1 MVIPTNEG
9 VNKMTKEKHIKQLEK
24 NIKAAQEDRDAF
36 LKRYDKSGEKVYLL
50 NVEHLNKR
58 IIDMQNQ
65 LTEVLQA

>member
-1 MVIPTNEG
+1 
-9 VNKMTKEKHIKQLEK
+9 MTKEKHIKQLEK